1 MTVNDLLRTIKSQLT
16 SKKVDVSNLMVEG
29 RMTDFHTYQR
39 SVGIAEG
46 LEIAKEIIDE
56 TTKQLDKEDV

>member
-1 MTVNDLLRTIKSQLT
+1 
-16 SKKVDVSNLMVEG
+16 MVEG